1 MAIGRIPEP
10 GTGIPES
17 IIAAKGDL
25 IVGTAN
31 DTPGI
36 LSVGTNGYTLVADS
50 VEATGLKWVAPSSGA
65 TYVGVQA
72 NRNSGT
78 QSISN
83 NTYTAITFPSEG
95 WDTDGF
101 HDTSSNTSRI
111 TIPAGK
117 GGKYQFTFMGNFN
130 SNVTTSLYTSF
141 YKNGSALTGEG
152 LDSAG
157 TLYNER
163 GNADSFIGAIT
174 VDAVATD
181 YFEIYVYQDS
191 GGTTKTISSARLT
204 ADYLGA

>member
-1 MAIGRIPEP
+1 VP
-10 GTGIPES
+10 
-17 IIAAKGDL
+17 KF
-25 IVGTAN
+25 
-31 DTPGI
+31 
-36 LSVGTNGYTLVADS
+36 VADS